1 MRLPA
6 VKHLFKD
13 GPSAVPGDWRGQLR
27 NQIRSIDE
35 LLLFRPELVRHVAV
49 DSARRWEAD
58 RASRSFR
65 FATTRYYAGLID
77 AGNPECPILAQV
89 LPQHV
94 ELHDLKSSD
103 PDPLREEQHM
113 PIPGLTH
120 RYPDRVLWYLSH
132 HCAVYCRFCL
142 RKRKVSRADS
152 APRRD
157 AREQALNYIASHTR
171 IKEVILSGGDP
182 LSLADEV
189 LDELLTAL
197 RNIEHLISIR
207 IHTRMPVTLPDRI
220 TPTLVDIFQK
230 HYPITLVTHF
240 NHAAEITEAAAGAV
254 RRLRM
259 AGVLVLNQSVL
270 LRAINDT
277 VCAQQELLSGLVRM
291 GVKPYYLHRCDPVS
305 GVSHFQTAIRAGA
318 QILQALRGRNPGIAL
333 PRYVID
339 LPGGGGKVPIEVDYA
354 RGAVPEGGARFSNW
368 AGEEFIVEDTD

>member
-13 GPSAVPGDWRGQLR
+13 GTPGAPGDWRGQLR
-27 NQIRSIDE
+27 DQIRSIDE
-35 LLLFRPELVRHVAV
+35 LLRFRPELAGHAAL
-49 DSARRWEAD
+49 DSARRWESD
-58 RASRSFR
+58 PASSSFR

-77 AGNPECPILAQV
+77 AGNAECPILAQL
-89 LPQHV
+89 LPREV

-113 PIPGLTH
+113 PVPGLTH

-152 APRRD
+152 APRRN
-157 AREQALNYIASHTR
+157 AREQALDYIASHTE

-182 LSLADEV
+182 LSLADE
-189 LDELLTAL
+189 LLGELLAAL
-197 RNIEHLISIR
+197 GRLEHLISIR
-207 IHTRMPVTLPDRI
+207 IHTRMLVTLPDRI
-220 TPTLVDIFQK
+220 TESLVEILRG
-230 HYPITLVTHF
+230 HYPITFVTHF
-240 NHAAEITEAAAGAV
+240 NHAAEITGQAARAV

-259 AGVLVLNQSVL
+259 GGVLVLNQSVL
-270 LRAINDT
+270 LRAINDSAR
-277 VCAQQELLSGLVRM
+277 AQQELLRGLVGI

-305 GVSHFQTAIRAGA
+305 GVSHFQTPVRSGA
-318 QILQALRGRNPGIAL
+318 DILEELRGRNPGIAL

-339 LPGGGGKVPIEVDYA
+339 LPGGGGKIPVEVDYTRSA
-354 RGAVPEGGARFSNW
+354 DSEGRLRFANW
-368 AGEEFIVEDTD
+368 AGDEFTFEDID